1 MYKVIALFG
10 LLITTACIAQTT
22 INDISFHDSQGIE
35 YKSSS
40 AGEIIKKNYNLD
52 SLPAIIVLATSDVK
66 LPFFTSQLSNINIF
80 NAEEYEYLLV
90 MANTRNVDSSGY
102 YTSAEQAES
111 ILKGSAFKIII
122 INGQG
127 NMVIESTKVLSAV
140 ELKKHLTSL

>member
-1 MYKVIALFG
+1 MYKLIALFG
-10 LLITTACIAQTT
+10 LLITACTDQTT
-22 INDISFHDSQGIE
+22 INDISFHDSQGIDYE
-35 YKSSS
+35 SSS

-66 LPFFTSQLSNINIF
+66 LPSFVSQLNNINIF

-90 MANTRNVDSSGY
+90 TANTINIDSSGY
-102 YTSAEQAES
+102 YTSSEQAES

-122 INGQG
+122 ISRQG
-127 NMVIESTKVLSAV
+127 NIAIESTKVLSAV